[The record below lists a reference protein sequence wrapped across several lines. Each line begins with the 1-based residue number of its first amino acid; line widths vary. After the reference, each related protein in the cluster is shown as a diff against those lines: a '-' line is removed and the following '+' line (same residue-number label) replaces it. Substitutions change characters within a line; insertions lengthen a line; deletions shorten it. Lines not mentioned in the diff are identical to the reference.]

1 MTSTMSSVPLGQCM
15 HARTHALIHNTHSHQ
30 RCTAQSHTLNGVKLH
45 SKSNCAARRRWEQ
58 PYTSA
63 AFTQSHTLNCIK
75 LDANGAA
82 QRRWEQPS
90 VMSTAFIQSDRQ
102 ITKDRPG
109 PQPDKFVTNW
119 ARPGPR
125 RQVPTG
131 SV

>member
-1 MTSTMSSVPLGQCM
+1 MTLDGFNYVLCTTRPV
-15 HARTHALIHNTHSHQ
+15 HACSHALIHNTHSHQ

-90 VMSTAFIQSDRQ
+90 VMSTAFIQSDRLYY
-102 ITKDRPG
+102 KRPT
-109 PQPDKFVTNW
+109 QP
-119 ARPGPR
+119 AA
-125 RQVPTG
+125 
-131 SV
+131 